1 MESIQSGNGLQYAR
15 LNLDWS
21 TLKQVTGTDSDKTK
35 LNAAIKKANSLLET
49 LQEED
54 YGYSSE
60 NIEML
65 KAVIAAGEEI
75 SDNLNVDQT
84 AVDSATDSLN
94 AAMSVFNKEAVK
106 VDKSELKKAIEAAD
120 SYLNNGDGGTFILR
134 QKVHCLHHPV
144 AVGGIALAG
153 TGSIYDC

>member
-1 MESIQSGNGLQYAR
+1 M
-15 LNLDWS
+15 
-21 TLKQVTGTDSDKTK
+21 TGTDSDKTK

-49 LQEED
+49 LQEDD

-94 AAMSVFNKEAVK
+94 AASIAFFNSLLSTLTASLLNTLIAAFSESVAESTAV
-106 VDKSELKKAIEAAD
+106 
-120 SYLNNGDGGTFILR
+120 
-134 QKVHCLHHPV
+134 
-144 AVGGIALAG
+144 
-153 TGSIYDC
+153 